1 MATSN
6 SNIPVLQSYDQYLGD
21 LLAAYLSETGINDL
35 NVGSAVTSFFEAV
48 ALTTARASGDAIQIL
63 TDNSVDRATGD
74 SLQRIAA
81 DEGITPI
88 VAQVASGVVT
98 IVDTSFQVISTTIY
112 SGQPAPNIGSIIL
125 YVSDASQIATYFGA
139 NPLTTNI
146 YVGRGTQNSEGP
158 LNVVGVVQIGS
169 YWQINLNPSNPTT
182 RYHNNNESVIL
193 AQGGVRTIP
202 INTVVQAPASGASA
216 TILFSVTTQAIIL
229 DGATTVNNVQVAAQ
243 QIGTQGNVP
252 AGGISQFA
260 SAPYANL
267 TVTNPLPFTNGR
279 NTQTD
284 DQLRAQIKLAR
295 QSIGF
300 GTALAIKN
308 SVIGASSPSEGDTVI
323 ADSIVTQGGITTLYI
338 DNGSTY
344 EEKTQGVGIED
355 LIDHAF
361 GGELYFQ
368 LQCNGN
374 QTSIAKAFLQSSLVA
389 PFNLQGGEQLSVI
402 VGQIASTHTFVSSD
416 FLSPGAATAYEI
428 VASINGDTSL
438 LYNATTG
445 DGGTT
450 VVIRANAESHDS
462 LLIGPVIGVDAAPLI
477 GFQSNLAQTL
487 LLYKND
493 ILLNKD
499 GLLAE
504 VVGEPQSSWATFAN
518 TPVTLRI
525 AVDGTPM
532 VTYTI
537 TNQDFINEGTYTIVS
552 NANSLA
558 SWVNVINALVPGVTA
573 SQLGTSI
580 QLISNKGFNSVAE
593 INIDPISDLVTNGV
607 FNINDLL
614 SVGANS
620 DYTLSRNTAQIT
632 LTEPLIAG
640 DSLSAGIYFTEGTV
654 NGTNISG
661 GSLTI
666 GSTDAGVLS
675 QSIWLV
681 YDDLTAK
688 MIPSNISNN
697 AILTVSKPQTNTIRY
712 TAPVGVFPFYRIA
725 VGDYAIMW
733 SYQLAITN
741 RFEARVSA
749 VDVAFNW
756 FEITV
761 TAAEYAAAV
770 AGAQSAYQDGIYFI
784 RTQNVPQRFVLAPGL
799 YTSLSTVAQDL
810 QNQTNSAL
818 FSVTNNT
825 YFSIST
831 ITKAITGSIL
841 VASVTGDMA
850 SLGFAVGQT
859 SNNTTSLIA
868 FYESGYQDGQY
879 PSFIKTNFITAGAS
893 ANPPTTYIDGV
904 NEVTSALDLTTLG
917 TNGTF
922 PIHPNYTLSSLEP
935 FGSVLDTLSPGENTF
950 LRDFAAGGGLTLQD
964 DPFIKRFRVQS
975 SVPGVK
981 ATFTLGANVFTAV
994 DFGTIGNT
1002 IVLSFDGIQTVTTVV
1017 ANWNLNNQ
1025 TNRVTFTGSGATVPT
1040 LQVIQLVGGVNGNYP
1055 DRFFLA
1061 EPLTFGASEKL
1072 VVVLNNDPV
1081 NESFVMPMFRNVTV
1095 NNSFAPNNTQFNAFD
1110 TGNANYAPFVG
1121 ARVGAIPAG
1130 VFNGVP
1136 NFSFDNYKVLM
1147 QAKNV
1152 LVQYDY
1158 TLPAPP
1164 AAVPVVT
1171 PNTAILFRA
1180 VQWDQSGEYV
1190 NVAYN
1195 YPSVPN
1201 ATLSNV
1207 VTVTNTVN
1215 ISITLPSGTL
1225 ELTSPATTR
1234 WNITRTVNVGYDTIV
1249 YAYSSG
1255 PAIVISPTVTAGDYV
1270 TIPKGAE
1277 IDPSNTGTFLVV
1289 AVGATQFS
1297 INVPTG
1303 AGLVQSDVVG
1313 GLLIFYPAI
1322 PTTANQIIS
1331 YVNGNTGLSSVVTAS
1346 LANNGIANT
1355 GAGLISLSTFDNS
1368 SYVSSSI
1375 SLLDGVNW
1383 VLSSNLTGSP
1393 QFTLKRPLAL
1403 IAATGYNFFNFGAT
1417 TPPTGEPLQFIPTDI
1432 AQIQQFENVLGV
1444 SGISNSGTVNLVED
1458 AKKIEIA
1465 TDILGGSGAV
1475 QIVGGSGN
1483 AAYATVLNSSNTVA
1497 NQYMNTFVSQPN
1509 LLGFTSNQLVQV
1521 TATNKQNKELLL
1533 VGDETVTVTANS
1545 PIPGYSTVTLQAP
1558 TLTDLTE
1565 RRFGIPRTNEF
1576 TRGRSFRIEKHGLL
1590 TCLSWDGLNGSNPL
1604 FSTVANTNYTAGD
1617 TVSSVQT
1624 GTTTTYTV
1632 TAGTTNFTQVSIGD
1646 LVTVSASS
1654 SFVPAN
1660 IGTFLVTGVSFDGT
1674 VLQVENPNG
1683 VNQSLVDSYT
1693 LVTNIVGGDTFTIN
1707 AIVLTAGT
1715 DFAVGGTIAISAQNL
1730 SDAIRA
1736 IGLTV
1741 GVTSSN
1747 SASVVYVVS
1756 TTAIAPV
1763 ISTTSVHVTT
1773 ASGIF
1778 FPAGGV
1784 SSYFSI
1790 LKSIEEGD
1798 NLQIKPN
1805 ALVPSNSFA
1814 VENQGTF
1821 RVIRR
1826 NISPTQTNQNAL
1838 YYYNPSSI
1846 EETHL
1851 IANDFIYDGT
1861 GSTFTAHNVNN
1872 YLVLTWTGTGTD
1884 PTVQVPFSNVAPFNV
1899 VVGDEVVL
1907 GAQFTGNVGSWT
1919 IIGIDPVAH
1928 TITLMNPSAV
1938 NVAGTITVTS
1948 NNLLIHHNEI
1958 IATEY
1963 DATVNNDTLNISSNF
1978 LSVANQGQWVI
1989 NRVLNENTVMI
2000 DQIMNTTSG
2009 ITLGTDVP
2017 NFNVIERTPYVG
2029 YKYIEM
2035 VTTNPLASQEG
2046 ILVFNSRFQADKIK
2060 APAGVSVSALAKM
2073 GFNTNIIYGT
2083 NSYNYDTGLLQVCN
2097 QIVYG
2102 DPRDTVTY
2110 PGVAAAGAE
2119 IYIKPPL
2126 DLRISLSI
2134 DVMINT
2140 GVSFQNMV
2148 TTVRTN
2154 VASLINSNP
2163 VGQSI
2168 AISAI
2173 IAAVNQIPGVFAV
2186 AISSPTFGPL
2196 TSTIFVPPSAKARI
2210 LNLTDIAVNQIT

>member
-1 MATSN
+1 MATST

-88 VAQVASGVVT
+88 AAQVANGVVT

-112 SGQPAPNIGSIIL
+112 SGQPAPNIGSIII
-125 YVSDASQIATYFGA
+125 YVSDASQIATYFAA
-139 NPLTTNI
+139 NPLNTNI
-146 YVGRGTQNSEGP
+146 YIGRGTQNSEGP
-158 LNVVGVVQIGS
+158 LNVNGVTQIGS
-169 YWQINLNPSNPTT
+169 YWSISLNPSNPTT

-229 DGATTVNNVQVAAQ
+229 DGATTVQNVQVAAQ

-300 GTALAIKN
+300 GTALAIQN

-402 VGQIASTHTFVSSD
+402 VGQIASTHTFVASD

-462 LLIGPVIGVDAAPLI
+462 LLIGPVVGVDAAPLI

-558 SWVNVINALVPGVTA
+558 SWVNVINALVPGITA

-580 QLISNKGFNSVAE
+580 QLVSNKGFSSVAE
-593 INIDPISDLVTNGV
+593 INIDPTSDLVTNGV
-607 FNINDLL
+607 LNINDLL
-614 SVGANS
+614 SIGANS

-632 LTEPLIAG
+632 LTKPLIAG

-666 GSTDAGVLS
+666 GSTDGGVLS

-697 AILTVSKPQTNTIRY
+697 AVLTVSKPQANTVRY

-725 VGDYAIMW
+725 VGDYAILW
-733 SYQLAITN
+733 SYQLGLTN
-741 RFEARVSA
+741 RFEARISA
-749 VDVAFNW
+749 IDVAFNW
-756 FEITV
+756 FEIVV
-761 TAAEYAAAV
+761 TAAEWAAV
-770 AGAQSAYQDGIYFI
+770 TTGAQAAYQDGIYFI

-810 QNQTNSAL
+810 QSQTDSAL

-841 VASVTGDMA
+841 IASVTGDMA
-850 SLGFAVGQT
+850 SLGFTVGQT

-868 FYESGYQDGQY
+868 FYESSYQDGQY
-879 PSFIKTNFITAGAS
+879 PSFIKTNFITTGAV
-893 ANPPTTYIDGV
+893 ANPPTSYINGV
-904 NEVTSALDLTTLG
+904 NEMTSALDLTTLG

-922 PIHPNYTLSSLEP
+922 AINPNYTLSSLEP
-935 FGSVLDTLSPGENTF
+935 FGAVLDTLSPGENTF

-964 DPFIKRFRVQS
+964 DQFIKRFRVQS
-975 SVPGVK
+975 TVPGVK
-981 ATFTLGANVFTAV
+981 ATFTLGGNVFTAV

-1002 IVLSFDGIQTVTTVV
+1002 IVLVFDGIKTVATVT
-1017 ANWNLNNQ
+1017 AAWNLANPTNQ
-1025 TNRVTFTGSGATVPT
+1025 VTFTGSGATVPT
-1040 LQVIQLVGGVNGNYP
+1040 IQTIELVGGVNGNYA

-1095 NNSFAPNNTQFNAFD
+1095 NATAPSSNTQFRAYD
-1110 TGNANYAPFVG
+1110 TGNAPLAPFVG

-1136 NFSFDNYKVLM
+1136 SFPFDNYKVLM

-1152 LVQYDY
+1152 LVQYNY
-1158 TLPAPP
+1158 TFPTPVP
-1164 AAVPVVT
+1164 AVPVVT
-1171 PNTAILFRA
+1171 ANTAILFRA
-1180 VQWDQSGEYV
+1180 VQWDQSGEYIDI
-1190 NVAYN
+1190 AYN

-1207 VTVTNTVN
+1207 VTVNNEVN
-1215 ISITLPSGTL
+1215 ISITLASGSLAVT
-1225 ELTSPATTR
+1225 PIVATTK
-1234 WNITRTVNVGYDTIV
+1234 WNITRTVNVGYDTIT
-1249 YAYSSG
+1249 YATT
-1255 PAIVISPTVTAGDYV
+1255 PAITISPPVLAGYYV
-1270 TIPKGAE
+1270 NIPAGSE
-1277 IDPSNTGTFLVV
+1277 IEASNTGTFLVV
-1289 AVGATQFS
+1289 AVGASQFS

-1303 AGLVQSDVVG
+1303 AGFVQSGVMG
-1313 GLLIFYPAI
+1313 GLIQFYPAI
-1322 PTTANQIIS
+1322 PVTAKQIVA
-1331 YVNGNTGLSSVVTAS
+1331 YVNSNTGLSSVVTAS
-1346 LANNGIANT
+1346 LATTGISND
-1355 GAGLISLSTFDNS
+1355 GSGIVSLSTFDNS
-1368 SYVSSSI
+1368 SFV
-1375 SLLDGVNW
+1375 LPFMELTDGVNW
-1383 VLSSNLTGSP
+1383 IYSSNISAIAPAP
-1393 QFTLKRPLAL
+1393 QFILKRPLNL
-1403 IAATGYNFFNFGAT
+1403 IAATGYSFF
-1417 TPPTGEPLQFIPTDI
+1417 TPGEPLQFVPTDI

-1458 AKKIEIA
+1458 GKKIEIA

-1483 AAYATVLNSSNTVA
+1483 AAYATVLNSSNTVL
-1497 NQYMNTFVSQPN
+1497 NQYINTFVSQPN

-1533 VGDETVTVTANS
+1533 IGDETVTVTANS
-1545 PIPGYSTVTLQAP
+1545 PIAGYSTVTLQAP

-1604 FSTVANTNYTAGD
+1604 FSSVANTHYTAGD
-1617 TVSSVQT
+1617 TVSIVQS
-1624 GTTTTYTV
+1624 GGTTTYTI
-1632 TAGTTNFTQVSIGD
+1632 ASGTTNFTQVSIGD
-1646 LVTVSASS
+1646 LVTISASS
-1654 SFVPAN
+1654 SFFPSN

-1683 VNQSLVDSYT
+1683 ISQSLVDSYT
-1693 LVTNIVGGDTFTIN
+1693 LVTNIVGGDTFTVN

-1736 IGLTV
+1736 IGITAS
-1741 GVTSSN
+1741 VTSSH
-1747 SASVVYVVS
+1747 SATVVYVIS
-1756 TTAIAPV
+1756 TSAIAPV

-1773 ASGIF
+1773 ASGVF
-1778 FPAGGV
+1778 FPVGDGV
-1784 SSYFSI
+1784 NSFFSI
-1790 LKSIEEGD
+1790 PKSIEEGD

-1805 ALVPSNSFA
+1805 LLVPSNSFA

-1826 NISPTQTNQNAL
+1826 NISPTQSLQNAL
-1838 YYYNPSSI
+1838 YYYNPSSV

-1872 YLVLTWTGTGTD
+1872 YLVLTWTGTGTN
-1884 PTVQVPFSNVAPFNV
+1884 PTVQYPFSNTAPFNV

-1919 IIGIDPVAH
+1919 IVGIDPIAN
-1928 TITLMNPSAV
+1928 TLTLMNPSAV

-1958 IATEY
+1958 VASEY
-1963 DATVNNDTLNISSNF
+1963 DATMTNDTLNISSNF
-1978 LSVANQGQWVI
+1978 LGTANQGQWVI
-1989 NRVLNENTVMI
+1989 DRVLNENTVMI
-2000 DQIMNTTSG
+2000 DHILDTTSA
-2009 ITLGTDVP
+2009 ITLGTNVP

-2035 VTTNPLASQEG
+2035 VTANPLASQEG

-2060 APAGVSVSALAKM
+2060 APAGVSISALAKM

-2102 DPRDTVTY
+2102 DPRDTITY

-2186 AISSPTFGPL
+2186 AISSPVYGPL

-2210 LNLTDIAVNQIT
+2210 LNLTDISVNQIT